1 MKEEKYTQPETAE
14 AAEQKA
20 NEPQEEQPPK
30 AMKKLSGGDLLQS
43 ILKDKNN
50 RAAIKIQVEDKKER
64 EAEEQNDIIIPTKID
79 TSDPDEVIK
88 NLRTDNEA
96 NGNKEAEKA
105 CNCCIIF

>member
-1 MKEEKYTQPETAE
+1 MKEEKNTQPETAE

-50 RAAIKIQVEDKKER
+50 RAKI
-64 EAEEQNDIIIPTKID
+64 I
-79 TSDPDEVIK
+79 
-88 NLRTDNEA
+88 L
-96 NGNKEAEKA
+96 
-105 CNCCIIF
+105 